1 MAPVIR
7 SNALGRSFVVP
18 DGIIRDPVESH
29 NTSFPA
35 DGFNTTP

>member
-29 NTSFPA
+29 KTSFPD
-35 DGFNTTP
+35 DGFNTIP